1 MAQPIGFIGL
11 GLMGKPMALNLLK
24 AGFAVRVL
32 SRSPRPVEELVA
44 AGAESASLPSD
55 LARQCD
61 VVITM
66 LPDGPDV
73 RAVLSGPNGLLEGLR
88 PNSVIVDMSSISP
101 ETAKELASE
110 VKRRGSWMLDAP
122 VSGGEIG
129 AKGGTLSIMVGGES
143 EALERVRP
151 ILEKLGSPERLVHV
165 GESGA
170 GQLCKVCNQLV
181 IGGALAAVGE
191 AFALAKKSGVD
202 GAKVRQ
208 ALMGGFAASR
218 VLEVHG
224 ERILQNNF
232 VPGFRAEM
240 FNKDLRIAMETARSH
255 EVPMPVSSTVAQL
268 VTALC
273 AKGNGREDYSALA
286 TVLFELAGLELP
298 SQ

>member
-32 SRSPRPVEELVA
+32 SRSPQPVEELVA

-101 ETAKELASE
+101 DTAKELASE

-129 AKGGTLSIMVGGES
+129 AKSGTLSIMVGGES

-181 IGGALAAVGE
+181 IGGALAAVSE

-224 ERILQNNF
+224 ERILQSNF

-286 TVLFELAGLELP
+286 TVLFELAGLEHP
-298 SQ
+298 SL